1 MSLLREQRREE
12 TRRRLYEAALDAFRH
27 EDVAT
32 CRIDDI
38 ARAAGVSRAT
48 FYFHY
53 PTKEDVLLDRMRET
67 EVQITA
73 AVDALPDSAPLSAVL
88 ETVATALASIWQDDP
103 RLLPEVV
110 AVGLRFTATALTDPE
125 SGKLRNTMAGRFAA
139 AARRGELSTL
149 LPPTILGDIYL
160 GHTVAGLLAWYGH
173 QQTPLQ
179 VVLQS
184 TNLLFF
190 GGVQVDLHKPA
201 TQLAIAEQCAKPA
214 KPKPTKSKS
223 AKPKPAKSKSAK
235 PKSAK
240 SARSGKPMKSVAK
253 KPTRRRKSA

>member
-1 MSLLREQRREE
+1 MSVLREQRREE
-12 TRRRLYEAALDAFRH
+12 TRRRLYEAALEVFRR

-38 ARAAGVSRAT
+38 ARAAGVSRGS

-53 PTKEDVLLDRMRET
+53 PTKEDVLLDYMRET
-67 EVQITA
+67 EIQITT
-73 AVDALPDSAPLSAVL
+73 AVDALPESAPLVEVL
-88 ETVATALASIWQDDP
+88 ATVSTALASIWEHDP

-125 SGKLRNTMAGRFAA
+125 SGKLRNTMAERFAA

-149 LPPTILGDIYL
+149 LPAEILSDIYL

-173 QQTPLQ
+173 QETSLQ
-179 VVLQS
+179 IVLQS

-190 GGVQVDLHKPA
+190 GGVQVNLVIKPA
-201 TQLAIAEQCAKPA
+201 AETKKPA
-214 KPKPTKSKS
+214 AKKS
-223 AKPKPAKSKSAK
+223 ATKQPTR
-235 PKSAK
+235 
-240 SARSGKPMKSVAK
+240 ARSKA
-253 KPTRRRKSA
+253 